1 LNHDCLVSR
10 DGEVV
15 QVRRDLL
22 AIASSFRNFSDQAV
36 LPPPPQKKPRKVL
49 QDSDDSESE
58 AAVDLDMGESTM
70 DEIDKYFSS
79 SFDSDELSPLK
90 FWKSQSKRFP
100 ILSTIARSVFAIPA
114 TQNKSERAFSAAGHT
129 VTDLRTSLDPDHVDD
144 LLLLRSHYRLK
155 NVVTEKGD
163 DKL

>member
-1 LNHDCLVSR
+1 
-10 DGEVV
+10 
-15 QVRRDLL
+15 
-22 AIASSFRNFSDQAV
+22 
-36 LPPPPQKKPRKVL
+36 
-49 QDSDDSESE
+49 
-58 AAVDLDMGESTM
+58 M